1 MQRKNRR
8 RRRRRTPFGKGE
20 SKKTA
25 DYIKTLTELKY
36 GLGHDE
42 KW

>member
-1 MQRKNRR
+1 MQRKNR

-25 DYIKTLTELKY
+25 DYIKILTELKY